1 MQEFTLE
8 ELIIIEQQFKLRY
21 CTDLDIL
28 KLYDK
33 IKALIKAKM
42 EVNKGSKIEG

>member
-8 ELIIIEQQFKLRY
+8 ELKIIEQQFKLRY
-21 CTDLDIL
+21 CTDLEIL

-33 IKALIKAKM
+33 IKTLIKAKT
-42 EVNKGSKIEG
+42 EVREEVKNDR